1 MRKSTEYML
10 MNKGDYRR
18 VAHENHLEKRRK
30 ERNKCNCNEKRRSFS
45 IPDSWI
51 M

>member
-18 VAHENHLEKRRK
+18 VAYENHLKKRRK
-30 ERNKCNCNEKRRSFS
+30 ERNKCNCNEKKKKFQHIR
-45 IPDSWI
+45 
-51 M
+51 